1 MIDLIAFLGT
11 TDYKPTVYWTDD
23 FELKTKFVQI
33 ASAARIEGLSRLT
46 ILATKK
52 ARETHEVGFKEEWEN
67 LPRKA
72 EWAGVELIFQTVPD
86 GHNFEEAVGIFK
98 EIADKLDHDSEVYFD
113 ITHGFRSQPLIG
125 LLALQYLEAQRQDL
139 SIKDVSYGV
148 YVPGEPDHPD
158 NGRLVSLADF
168 LTIKDWA
175 YGTRVFRETGSVTG
189 LVQLSNKTHRDAARA
204 GYRGSLGGLVRALEQ
219 WGKFVE
225 SGAVERVVTQS
236 ATVMER
242 LNQFREDEVGAS
254 IGPFFT
260 PLLDQIS
267 KVIEPLIADSATS
280 DEGLQAQLSL
290 LEWIFAIGRYQLAL
304 VIAREWFVSLVER
317 EVDPAEVEREA
328 ALAANLRRT
337 FTARDLAALT
347 LNRLHME
354 ETNRGQTWSKLMNIR
369 NKFSHAWMGH
379 PVSNDPMNEAA
390 RVMETTLLHFRDELL
405 MDSTQTEESPDT
417 QQD

>member
-52 ARETHEVGFKEEWEN
+52 ARETHETGFREEWER

-98 EIADKLDHDSEVYFD
+98 EIAEKLDEYSEVYFD

-125 LLALQYLEAQRQDL
+125 LLALQYLEAQRKDL
-139 SIKDVSYGV
+139 VIKDVSYGV
-148 YVPGEPDHPD
+148 YVPGEPNHPD

-175 YGTRVFRETGSVTG
+175 YGTRVFRDTGSVRVLTG
-189 LVQLSNKTHRDAARA
+189 LAKDTHDAAARTGLRPKLKYVA
-204 GYRGSLGGLVRALEQ
+204 DSLEK
-219 WGKFVE
+219 WSNYVE
-225 SGAVERVVTQS
+225 SAAVEGVVTYS
-236 ATVMER
+236 NAVLER
-242 LNQFREDEVGAS
+242 IQALREDEVGMA
-254 IGPFFT
+254 IGPFFA
-260 PLLDQIS
+260 PLLDEINNL
-267 KVIEPLIADSATS
+267 VGPLEASEATS
-280 DEGLQAQLSL
+280 ESGLAAQLKL
-290 LEWIFAIGRYQLAL
+290 LEWVVDTGRYQLAL
-304 VIAREWFVSLVER
+304 VIAREWMVSLVYNEMNATG
-317 EVDPAEVEREA
+317 ELPAEQELGEDGRRKSPRKFAEDKLNKA
-328 ALAANLRRT
+328 QKESDPRSKAWSGLADA
-337 FTARDLAALT
+337 
-347 LNRLHME
+347 
-354 ETNRGQTWSKLMNIR
+354 R

-379 PVSNDPMNEAA
+379 DLSKNPLGEARKILDNAIHQLKVELNQARGESN
-390 RVMETTLLHFRDELL
+390 
-405 MDSTQTEESPDT
+405 
-417 QQD
+417 